1 MSLLRNYG
9 GLFADYGY
17 IDEGIVARQAGLSQ
31 PQAYD
36 ILKRLSQRHLI
47 SFIPRK
53 QVPYIRYLQRREDQ
67 ASIRLSREVYED
79 RQEQYRLR
87 IQSMLH
93 YAQSTDTCRSRLL
106 LRYFGETTSHDC
118 HQCDVCLAGEG
129 RLVTQDGQRDAC
141 QQILSLLA
149 DGQRHHTTEI
159 LRLHLP
165 TEEVNAALESLLREE
180 QILQEDSYLTKA

>member
-1 MSLLRNYG
+1 MADSFYG
-9 GLFADYGY
+9 Q

-36 ILKRLSQRHLI
+36 MLKSLSQRNLI

-53 QVPYIRYLQRREDQ
+53 QVPYIRYLQRREDPQ
-67 ASIRLSREVYED
+67 NVRLSREVYED
-79 RQEQYRLR
+79 RQEQYR
-87 IQSMLH
+87 
-93 YAQSTDTCRSRLL
+93 QSTDTCRSRLL
-106 LRYFGETTSHDC
+106 LQYFGETTSHDC
-118 HQCDVCLAGEG
+118 HQCDVCLANDGQ
-129 RLVTQDGQRDAC
+129 LVTREGQRDSR

-165 TEEVNAALESLLREE
+165 TEEVNAALESLLQEE
-180 QILQEDSYLTKA
+180 QILLEDSYLSKA